1 LNLPLFIAKR
11 YLISKKKQNI
21 INIISGIS
29 IAGIVVGTMAI
40 IIVISVLNGFNT
52 LLGQFYSSF
61 DPDIKITSV
70 EGKMFNPNEFNFSK
84 IKQHPEVTHYAEI
97 IEEMA
102 LLKYGTQ
109 IYPAVVKGVPKNYN
123 TYTNI
128 DTLLIAG
135 EYSLEKDGIN
145 YAVVGRGVAFNLG
158 IGLSFV
164 DHIMVYV
171 PKKGKQVSL
180 NPSRAINHNY
190 IFPSGIFSVLE
201 EIDSKYLIVSFEF
214 AADLFESKNHV
225 SSIEIALADNSD
237 YLEIQAEIQDLL
249 GQEFHVKNKFQQ
261 HDLIFKTMK
270 SEKLW
275 VYLILVFILVL
286 SSGNMIGNLTLL
298 FIDKKDDIIILQ
310 SMGATT
316 SQIQKIFLFE
326 GWLISLVGAIVGTA
340 LGILVCWAQIKFE
353 ILTFPE
359 GSFAIPAYPVDIVFA
374 DVLLA
379 LCTVLI
385 IGFLISLYPVK
396 LISQKYLLR

>member
-1 LNLPLFIAKR
+1 MNLPLFIAKR

-70 EGKMFNPNEFNFSK
+70 EGKMFDPSMFGFDK
-84 IKQHPEVTHYAEI
+84 IRRHSEVAHYAEI

-109 IYPAVVKGVPKNYN
+109 IYPATVKGVPENYN
-123 TYTNI
+123 SYTNI
-128 DTLLIAG
+128 DTLLVGG
-135 EYSLEKDGIN
+135 EYTLEKDGIN
-145 YAVVGRGVAFNLG
+145 YAIVGRGVAFNLG

-201 EIDSKYLIVSFEF
+201 EIDSKYLIVSYDF
-214 AADLFESKNHV
+214 AADLFESKNQV
-225 SSIEIALADNSD
+225 SSVEIDLSDNSNHS
-237 YLEIQAEIQDLL
+237 EFQAEIQKLL
-249 GQEFHVKNKFQQ
+249 GKDFHVKNKYQQ

-275 VYLILVFILVL
+275 VYLILVFILIL

-326 GWLISLVGAIVGTA
+326 GWLISLIGAILGTI

-359 GSFAIPAYPVDIVFA
+359 GSFAIPAYPVDIIYS
-374 DVLLA
+374 DILLA
-379 LCTVLI
+379 LLTVLL